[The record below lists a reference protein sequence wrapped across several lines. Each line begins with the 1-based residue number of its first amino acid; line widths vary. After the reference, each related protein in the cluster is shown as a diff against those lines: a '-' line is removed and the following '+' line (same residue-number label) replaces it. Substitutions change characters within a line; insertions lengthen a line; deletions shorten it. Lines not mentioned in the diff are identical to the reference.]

1 MIAAMW
7 SGGKDSCLAVWR
19 FVKSGGKVDRL
30 ICMLNE
36 SGTSRAHRLSR
47 EALSRQAEAV
57 GIEAVFGSSTWGGYR
72 EVLRGIVKELGAR
85 RVIFG
90 DIFLEEHRN
99 WIEEFCSK
107 IGVKP
112 VFPLWGDDTLS
123 LAEEFVSEGF
133 EAYVVA
139 IRKDIDVPILGKK
152 FDEKLIE
159 TLLDAG
165 VDPCGENGE
174 FHTFVADGP
183 LFRNRVEFR
192 FGRVWKNEKYFVLEV
207 HLTEDQNDLN

>member
-1 MIAAMW
+1 MW

-36 SGTSRAHRLSR
+36 NSTSRAHGLSR
-47 EALSRQAEAV
+47 EALSRQAKAV
-57 GIEAVFGSSTWGGYR
+57 GIEAVFGSSTWESYG
-72 EVLRGIVKELGAR
+72 EVLRGIIEELGAR
-85 RVIFG
+85 KVIFG
-90 DIFLEEHRN
+90 DIFLEEHRS

-107 IGVKP
+107 IDVKP
-112 VFPLWGDDTLS
+112 VFPLWGDDTLN

-139 IRKDIDVPILGKK
+139 VRKDIDVPILGRR
-152 FDEKLIE
+152 FDEELIE
-159 TLLDAG
+159 TLVNAG
-165 VDPCGENGE
+165 IDPCGENGE

-183 LFRNRVEFR
+183 LFRKRVEFR
-192 FGRVWKNEKYFVLEV
+192 FGRVWENEKYAVLEV
-207 HLTEDQNDLN
+207 AFNERP